1 MLRWIAGSLLALII
15 ASPAAAQVAC
25 TPDRGKIIEQL
36 SGRYQEE
43 TVAMGLTE
51 SGAVLEVLAS
61 TVGSWTILITRP
73 DGVSCVV
80 TSGEAWDTVPLPVK
94 GEGV

>member
-1 MLRWIAGSLLALII
+1 
-15 ASPAAAQVAC
+15 
-25 TPDRGKIIEQL
+25 
-36 SGRYQEE
+36 
-43 TVAMGLTE
+43 MGLTE